1 MKTTMNYL
9 HKSPWTSTTAS
20 LLLGTFFFLA
30 TGCSQESS
38 CFNAQDDD
46 PISFIG
52 LAEENEYSSIGST
65 SQMTTG
71 TNRSTSS
78 LSSLMS
84 MSSIYSVGSRIM
96 RPFWYDGRQGSRL
109 VRSIF
114 FRKKYED
121 FGSKIEMAP
130 SARPSLDYAISNEII
145 QTWNLEDN
153 VKREL
158 EWLNHTEK
166 LKQEGYIER
175 IISEERFDKA
185 TTLRDQLIQKYVAMQ
200 DAGGFMGVGDF

>member
-1 MKTTMNYL
+1 
-9 HKSPWTSTTAS
+9 S
-20 LLLGTFFFLA
+20 
-30 TGCSQESS
+30 
-38 CFNAQDDD
+38 
-46 PISFIG
+46 IS
-52 LAEENEYSSIGST
+52 
-65 SQMTTG
+65 
-71 TNRSTSS
+71 
-78 LSSLMS
+78 
-84 MSSIYSVGSRIM
+84 
-96 RPFWYDGRQGSRL
+96 
-109 VRSIF
+109 

-185 TTLRDQLIQKYVAMQ
+185 TTLRNQLIQEYFAMQ
-200 DAGGFMGVGDF
+200 DTGGFMGVGDF